1 MLHASSGRDDTLARQ
16 SSVALAK
23 QRSAAER
30 SKRQEAERRSK
41 DSQRESDELEQ
52 QLSRVRSAIADVQA
66 GGDSGSERS
75 SEDLDSL
82 IHDVYDK
89 FVSPRPAPAH
99 YQGGSKEASDRA
111 RRAHQEERERE
122 QRARERA
129 ESELRHLQKELER
142 QQAQLNQERDKLA
155 SARAEAAAAQ
165 REAEAQAA
173 AAKKAQA
180 VAEGAAAA
188 KEMVDEGGPELLPDF
203 VCPISQMI
211 MEDPVIW

>member
-1 MLHASSGRDDTLARQ
+1 MLHASSGPDGALARQ

-41 DSQRESDELEQ
+41 DSQRESDELEV

-142 QQAQLNQERDKLA
+142 QQGLLIRELSNDPENDDLSEKVKEVTHEWDVMDTKTETTAIKLKPG
-155 SARAEAAAAQ
+155 SALGGDAELDAEAA
-165 REAEAQAA
+165 REAAA
-173 AAKKAQA
+173 
-180 VAEGAAAA
+180 
-188 KEMVDEGGPELLPDF
+188 PSL
-203 VCPISQMI
+203 S
-211 MEDPVIW
+211 